1 MPDVRTLLPPN
12 RTALESAVAQTLF
25 DREHPVRDI
34 TTLYRAKDIAV
45 PLLPWLAW
53 SQDVLAW
60 PAGADE
66 TLRRNLTAGAWA
78 MHRRMGTLAG
88 MREMASYHGATVT
101 GAIVPPA
108 KTYVGAALT
117 MAERNA
123 FVQRYPQLRIYP
135 QRVTGKRVGAM
146 LAHCFAGVH
155 VHPCQTDAAMRL
167 TPQVYLYRDGRET
180 ALQAIERETLTT
192 ERKAQTITE
201 VRRPGNAGALG
212 FCGRPVRWT
221 ARSDASARMYRLAL
235 DTPYRDGMEVLRRVA
250 VTPGLE
256 PLNLRYDWIAGQGV
270 VQGVHAGQHVSG
282 HLVRSSARERIYKR
296 LWLFDPELSVS
307 RRGAMSFCDA
317 SRLTMPAHHAQLS
330 VAIPGRLHP
339 QAARRFVRGFLLSAE
354 KDSYHATLAGLR
366 RMARASDRI
375 GINTAITRPLAAGED
390 IRAGAATA
398 GEWRAT

>member
-1 MPDVRTLLPPN
+1 MTDVRTLLPPN

-34 TTLYRAKDIAV
+34 ATLYRADALAT

-60 PAGADE
+60 PADADE
-66 TLRRNLTAGAWA
+66 TLRRNLTAGSWA

-88 MREMASYHGATVT
+88 LREMAGYHGATVT

-108 KTYVGAALT
+108 KTYIGAALT
-117 MAERNA
+117 LAERNA

-135 QRVTGKRVGAM
+135 QRTASRRVGAM
-146 LAHCFAGVH
+146 LARQYLGDA
-155 VHPCQTDAAMRL
+155 VHPVQTDAAMRL
-167 TPQVYLYRDGRET
+167 APQTYLYRDGVET
-180 ALQAIERETLTT
+180 PLQSIERETINT
-192 ERKAQTITE
+192 ERQAQTITE
-201 VRRPGNAGALG
+201 VRRPGSAGALG

-221 ARSDASARMYRLAL
+221 ARSDAGARMYRLAL
-235 DTPYRDGMEVLRRVA
+235 DTPYLDGHEVLRRVA

-256 PLNLRYDWIAGQGV
+256 PLSLRYDWIAGRGTV
-270 VQGVHAGQHVSG
+270 HGVHAGQHVSG

-330 VAIPGRLHP
+330 VSIPGRLHP
-339 QAARRFVRGFLLSAE
+339 QAARRFVRGFLLGSD
-354 KDSYHATLAGLR
+354 KSGYHATLAGMR
-366 RMARASDRI
+366 SMSRASDRI
-375 GINTAITRPLAAGED
+375 AINTAVTRPLAAGEAT
-390 IRAGAATA
+390 RAGAATA